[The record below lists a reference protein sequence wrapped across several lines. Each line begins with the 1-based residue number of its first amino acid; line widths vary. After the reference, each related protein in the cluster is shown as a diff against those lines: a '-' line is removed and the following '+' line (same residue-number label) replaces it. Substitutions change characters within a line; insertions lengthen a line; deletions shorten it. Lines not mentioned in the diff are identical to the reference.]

1 MVIKIKQL
9 KCRTVLG
16 VEETERAAPRDVI
29 IDAAFAVDA
38 GPAVDTDDI
47 AHAVDYARLSA
58 RIAELAAGNTF
69 HLLETLA
76 ARALGEILADDR
88 VAWAR
93 VEVEKPGAPPGAAA
107 VSACV
112 EAENTAGRAV

>member
-1 MVIKIKQL
+1 MIITIKQL
-9 KCRTVLG
+9 TCRTVLG
-16 VEETERAAPRDVI
+16 VEETERTAPRDVL

-47 AHAVDYARLSA
+47 AQAVDYARLSA
-58 RIAELAAGNTF
+58 RITALAAENTF
-69 HLLETLA
+69 HLIETLA
-76 ARALGEILADDR
+76 VRALDEILADDR
-88 VAWAR
+88 VTWAR

-112 EAENTAGRAV
+112 EAENTAERAV